1 MLTINI
7 DQMLAETQAHIAAD
21 AVRQGTY
28 WNGSHGCFI
37 GCLAHSD
44 RAETLTERFGLPL
57 VLVRICEGIFEG
69 LPADEARE
77 FFSAVPVA
85 IGRDGCDLS
94 LVHWAFLAAEL
105 RALPPAPADVQAVI
119 DPVIA
124 GMDLLASGG
133 TWDKAAAE
141 AAAQAAEAAARAAEA
156 SAAWDAEAAA
166 WAAAWATRATVAAA
180 WAAEAAARAAA
191 RAAAWAAA
199 WAARATRA
207 TEAAAWAAMAA
218 SRAAGYRR
226 QRGAI
231 LRLIRGAAITSPAE
245 KAPDTGATE

>member
-166 WAAAWATRATVAAA
+166 WAAEASAAWDAEAAA
-180 WAAEAAARAAA
+180 WAAAWAARATARAAA

-199 WAARATRA
+199 WAPRATV
-207 TEAAAWAAMAA
+207 AA
-218 SRAAGYRR
+218 
-226 QRGAI
+226 
-231 LRLIRGAAITSPAE
+231 TSPAE